1 LVTVTQQIPPLPSA
15 RDRHLFGPGP
25 KRILSLDGGGVKG
38 ALSIAFLERLE
49 KVVEEIEGKPV
60 LLGDWFDLIGGTSTG
75 AIIGCALALGYRA
88 SDIHSFYNSLSNRIF
103 NRSPWRFAGLQAKFD
118 ARNLM
123 KELATIIGERTLETE
138 DLRTGFAIMTKRL
151 DTGSPWIIMNN
162 PKSQYWDTPADGSFT
177 GNRHYL
183 LANLVR
189 ASTAA
194 PYYFDPQSISVAPN
208 TRPGL
213 FVDGG
218 FSPHNNPSLYLFLMA
233 SLPQFR
239 LSWPS
244 GPENLTIVSIGTG
257 RYRPTMTQGG
267 VPWLRTIG
275 LTVHALAGQ
284 ISDSEEFVLALMS
297 WLGESPTKWTINS
310 ELGNLSEVASPNN
323 QPLFRFLRY
332 NVSLEH
338 KWLEEELGLKIEEAT
353 LDSYRCMDR
362 PRNIPALYRLGVQAA
377 EKQIRVQD
385 LAPQPATRP

>member
-1 LVTVTQQIPPLPSA
+1 MAQQTPPFDTS

-25 KRILSLDGGGVKG
+25 KRILALDGGGVKG
-38 ALSIAFLERLE
+38 ALTIAFLEHLE
-49 KVVEEIEGKPV
+49 KTVEEIEGKPV

-88 SDIHSFYNSLSNRIF
+88 SDIHSFYKSLSNRIF
-103 NRSPWRFAGLQAKFD
+103 SRSLWRFAGLQAKFD
-118 ARNLM
+118 ASNLM
-123 KELATIIGERTLETE
+123 KELSAIIGSRTLESE

-151 DTGSPWIIMNN
+151 DTGSPWIVMNN
-162 PKSQYWDTPADGSFT
+162 PKSQYWNTPADGSFT

-194 PYYFDPQSISVAPN
+194 PYYFDPQSISIAPN

-218 FSPHNNPSLYLFLMA
+218 FSPHNNPSLYLYLMA
-233 SLPQFR
+233 SLPQFH

-244 GPENLTIVSIGTG
+244 GPDNLMIVSIGTG
-257 RYRPTMTQGG
+257 RYRPTMTEGG
-267 VPWLRTIG
+267 MPWMRTLG

-284 ISDSEEFVLALMS
+284 ISDSEELVLALMS

-332 NVSLEH
+332 NVSLEQ
-338 KWLEEELGLKIEEAT
+338 KWLEEELQIKIDEQT
-353 LDSYRCMDR
+353 LDSYRSMDR
-362 PRNIPALYRLGVQAA
+362 PANIPALYKLGAQAA

-385 LAPQPATRP
+385 LAQQQAARP